1 MKDMKESITYPL
13 SAIQWE
19 AYDEFLEDPKLTQHN
34 VTVCMPFERS
44 SAQRF
49 LRAMQNM
56 LDEQR
61 YLHIHLVRQGD
72 DIMICED
79 WQMPNNVHYLR
90 MSDAEWEAAQPTFTK
105 PFDVFNE
112 ACVRLYL
119 VETDT
124 QCNVIME
131 SFHLFFDGIS
141 HKALWYAFEEAVQG
155 LPLFKPG
162 EGLYTDMNAI
172 RRDEDTDNIHSIYV
186 DQWDWERIITKE
198 ERNVEF
204 LKKIVRLIFQTFK
217 LTEDTLINAFPE
229 KKLQR
234 TVPDDIF
241 FISSQELEDLYP
253 DKRPKDREHLITKE
267 KGAVFITQIGKKLK
281 SGKPHDGRSPDYD
294 DWELNGDILFWYE
307 PLGISI
313 ELSSMGIRV
322 DEKSLEKQLKEAN
335 AENRKE
341 FLFHRML
348 LNGELPLT
356 IGGGLGQ
363 SRICMYFMKTVH
375 IGEVQSS
382 VWPEEMVQE
391 FREKGIE
398 FL

>member
-1 MKDMKESITYPL
+1 MSTKILPEVYHPIFPGIEAQVAIKFIKDT
-13 SAIQWE
+13 
-19 AYDEFLEDPKLTQHN
+19 
-34 VTVCMPFERS
+34 FERKLAETLNLTRV
-44 SAQRF
+44 SAPLMVPSDTGVNDMLNGYERPVEF
-49 LRAMQNM
+49 EVKETHRNMQIIQS
-56 LDEQR
+56 LAKWKR
-61 YLHIHLVRQGD
+61 I
-72 DIMICED
+72 
-79 WQMPNNVHYLR
+79 
-90 MSDAEWEAAQPTFTK
+90 
-105 PFDVFNE
+105 
-112 ACVRLYL
+112 
-119 VETDT
+119 
-124 QCNVIME
+124 
-131 SFHLFFDGIS
+131 
-141 HKALWYAFEEAVQG
+141 ALKKYGFEPHA
-155 LPLFKPG
+155 
-162 EGLYTDMNAI
+162 GLYTDMNAI

-204 LKKIVRLIFQTFK
+204 LKKIVRLIFQAFK

>member
-1 MKDMKESITYPL
+1 MSTKIIPQVYKPIFEKLEAQKAIKLIKDTFETKLAQQLNLIRVSAPL
-13 SAIQWE
+13 MVPSDTGLNDLLNG
-19 AYDEFLEDPKLTQHN
+19 Y
-34 VTVCMPFERS
+34 ERPV
-44 SAQRF
+44 
-49 LRAMQNM
+49 
-56 LDEQR
+56 E
-61 YLHIHLVRQGD
+61 
-72 DIMICED
+72 
-79 WQMPNNVHYLR
+79 
-90 MSDAEWEAAQPTFTK
+90 
-105 PFDVFNE
+105 FDVK
-112 ACVRLYL
+112 
-119 VETDT
+119 ETKRNL
-124 QCNVIME
+124 QIVQSLAKWKRM
-131 SFHLFFDGIS
+131 
-141 HKALWYAFEEAVQG
+141 ALKKYG
-155 LPLFKPG
+155 FKPG

-198 ERNVEF
+198 ERNEEF

-217 LTEDTLINAFPE
+217 LTEDALINAFPE
-229 KKLQR
+229 KKLKR

-253 DKRPKDREHLITKE
+253 DKRPKEREHLITKE

-294 DWELNGDILFWYE
+294 DWELNGDILLWFE

-335 AENRKE
+335 AENRKGL
-341 FLFHRML
+341 LFHRML

-382 VWPEEMVQE
+382 VWPEEMIQE